1 MAKKIRLIDDT
12 VETVGDAA
20 IAPLTESPKG
30 DTIGSAFSKDDVEKL
45 MKIAEAIDWK
55 LWELLKFTQKFEDV
69 MLQSATSS
77 QD

>member
-55 LWELLKFTQKFEDV
+55 LWELLKFARKYEEANLTET
-69 MLQSATSS
+69 LPS

>member
-30 DTIGSAFSKDDVEKL
+30 DTIGSALAWICNTVPPLIIHTMYNLFT
-45 MKIAEAIDWK
+45 IDII
-55 LWELLKFTQKFEDV
+55 V
-69 MLQSATSS
+69 MM
-77 QD
+77 